1 MMDLMQKLNEIS
13 ERELTKGETAKKE
26 KIVKSMKKDK
36 AGFEKR
42 YGDDAESV
50 MYATAT
56 KMAKNEA
63 PEPTNA
69 EMKSILSLYNDPR
82 VKQDPGMRIMAA
94 IRYLQKFG
102 QEIPGFNRAEFSKD
116 QLEMYG
122 RAKLARGRS
131 MAQTGQA
138 AGGMQEA
145 MGDSADL
152 QKIKTAAGGEEML
165 VKTMFASA
173 TQNGLDEGDFIDSAR
188 RMLNMTPDN
197 IKAIIDNDTIKKAM
211 GDSEQPTTEGG
222 MSDIHI
228 GAQEALADYVD
239 DDGKLKMPKRD
250 VVADLVKR
258 SKEASMPLSYE
269 LETAAQMVAD
279 KFDDDGEEKY
289 MGDNELNTN
298 TMENNDKKDVKEA
311 IQMTADTPEEAGMLM
326 QILKMAGIKPM
337 GAEMPDT
344 KPGDEMDPG
353 ELNKQMDTDDA
364 AGSMDMARIRD
375 IVKSPDEE
383 KAEETFAN
391 EPEEKTQDVDSLV
404 NVHSGGLNRQKTQY
418 RKEYPGDNPMAVEDK
433 ITEEELANSLRTQYE
448 GFKQAYQEAAKPDYI
463 DLDKDGN
470 KTEPMKKAAQDKEA
484 KDKK

>member
-1 MMDLMQKLNEIS
+1 MDLIQKLNEIS

-63 PEPTNA
+63 
-69 EMKSILSLYNDPR
+69 I
-82 VKQDPGMRIMAA
+82 
-94 IRYLQKFG
+94 
-102 QEIPGFNRAEFSKD
+102 
-116 QLEMYG
+116 
-122 RAKLARGRS
+122 
-131 MAQTGQA
+131 
-138 AGGMQEA
+138 
-145 MGDSADL
+145 GDSADL

-173 TQNGLDEGDFIDSAR
+173 TQNGLDEDDFIDSAR

-433 ITEEELANSLRTQYE
+433 ITEEELANSLRAQYE

>member
-1 MMDLMQKLNEIS
+1 MDLIQKLNEIS
-13 ERELTKGETAKKE
+13 ERELTRGETAKKE

-63 PEPTNA
+63 
-69 EMKSILSLYNDPR
+69 I
-82 VKQDPGMRIMAA
+82 
-94 IRYLQKFG
+94 
-102 QEIPGFNRAEFSKD
+102 
-116 QLEMYG
+116 
-122 RAKLARGRS
+122 
-131 MAQTGQA
+131 
-138 AGGMQEA
+138 
-145 MGDSADL
+145 GDSADL

-173 TQNGLDEGDFIDSAR
+173 TQNGLDEDDFIDSAR

-211 GDSEQPTTEGG
+211 GDSEQPATEGG

-269 LETAAQMVAD
+269 LETAAKMVAD

-364 AGSMDMARIRD
+364 AGSMDMARMRD
-375 IVKSPDEE
+375 IVKNPEDE
-383 KAEETFAN
+383 KQEETFAN
-391 EPEEKTQDVDSLV
+391 EPEEKVQDVDSLV
-404 NVHSGGLNRQKTQY
+404 NKHSGGLNRQKTQY
-418 RKEYPGDNPMAVEDK
+418 RKEYPGDNHMAAEDK
-433 ITEEELANSLRTQYE
+433 ITEQDLADSLRAQYE
-448 GFKQAYQEAAKPDYI
+448 SFKEAYQTEAKKAKPDFL
-463 DLDKDGN
+463 DMDKDGD
-470 KTEPMKKAAQDKEA
+470 KKEPMKKAIKDKEA
-484 KDKK
+484 K

>member
-1 MMDLMQKLNEIS
+1 MEMIDLIQKLNEIS

-56 KMAKNEA
+56 KMAKNE
-63 PEPTNA
+63 
-69 EMKSILSLYNDPR
+69 
-82 VKQDPGMRIMAA
+82 G
-94 IRYLQKFG
+94 
-102 QEIPGFNRAEFSKD
+102 
-116 QLEMYG
+116 
-122 RAKLARGRS
+122 
-131 MAQTGQA
+131 
-138 AGGMQEA
+138 

-173 TQNGLDEGDFIDSAR
+173 IQNGLDEGDFIDSAR

-269 LETAAQMVAD
+269 LETAAKMVAD

-289 MGDNELNTN
+289 IGDNELNTN

-433 ITEEELANSLRTQYE
+433 ITEEELANSLRAQYE
-448 GFKQAYQEAAKPDYI
+448 GFKKAYQEAAKPDYI